1 MVKMS
6 HPIRINI
13 ASESEISVK
22 GHGVHTAYEE
32 MARALEKH
40 DDVEVI
46 RGHFSDAVDCD
57 VIHLHT
63 IGMRAV
69 RKLLQRGPKKVVSV
83 HVVPD
88 SFIGSVVGA
97 RYWRFAASIYMRL
110 FYNKADL
117 LLAVSEETK
126 KDLLAMRITKPI
138 VVEYNSIDT
147 HKYQTVSS
155 DARIGVR
162 KQLGIESG
170 AFVVMGAG
178 QVQPRKRLDSFIAC
192 AKALPDVTFVWVGGM
207 PFGKLA
213 ADSAHMDKLIKSA
226 PSNMLFPGIVDLQSM
241 PDYYTAADMF
251 FLPSDQETFGLVIL
265 EAAAAGLPVMVRLLD
280 DYADSFGDDVL
291 QCSETDFSANIQRL
305 RDDRRFYE
313 ERQGRSAV
321 LAARFDSAAAADRYV
336 ALYKDLIANE

>member
-1 MVKMS
+1 MTEQNRTL
-6 HPIRINI
+6 RINVV
-13 ASESEISVK
+13 SESDISVK

-32 MARALEKH
+32 MASALEKR

-63 IGMRAV
+63 IGMRAW

-88 SFIGSVVGA
+88 SFIGSVIGA
-97 RYWRFAASIYMRL
+97 RYWRFAASSYMKL
-110 FYNKADL
+110 FYNQADL

-126 KDLLAMRITKPI
+126 KDLLAMGITKPI

-147 HKYQTVSS
+147 EKYRTVAT
-155 DARIGVR
+155 DAGRRIR
-162 KQLGIESG
+162 EKLHIEPS

-192 AKALPDVTFVWVGGM
+192 AKALPDVTFVWIGGM

-213 ADSAHMDKLIKSA
+213 ADSMHMDRIIKSA
-226 PSNMLFPGIVDLQSM
+226 PSNMLFPGIIELTQM
-241 PDYYTAADMF
+241 PEYYAAANMF

-265 EAAAAGLPVMVRLLD
+265 EAAAANLPVMVRALP
-280 DYADSFGDDVL
+280 DYTDSFGSDVL
-291 QCSETDFSANIQRL
+291 QETDDTFVAAIERL
-305 RDDRRFYE
+305 RADDQFYKQ
-313 ERQGRSAV
+313 RQTHSGQ
-321 LAARFDSAAAADRYV
+321 LAGRFDSTAAAARYV
-336 ALYKDLIANE
+336 DLYRNLIQ